1 MSIDLDFLKKL
12 REAFKIEATEHLEEV
27 SNILLALE
35 KDPSQSESGIEKML
49 RNFHSLKGSSRAVNM
64 ESIESACQE
73 IESILVDHKSNNKNL
88 SPQLTDDLYKLVCAL
103 LACVNTLD
111 LASGNSSGED
121 QIEKL
126 LAGALSYASSTSE
139 SVSYPISDYVQHTR
153 PAQIDKTNGDGEVP
167 EIAKAPPSMASLST
181 GTMRVSVDRMEEIV
195 KRLEELVYAK
205 LVADQRLT
213 DCDELQSILGKWTR
227 QWQRIRPEVENEAQ
241 QSSYKQKSYI
251 QEFIDLHDS
260 FVSRLQEKMLN
271 LEVSFQQEKRITH
284 NLVDGLLEKSREL
297 TMTPFSVLHDL
308 FERIVRDISKQQ
320 KKDVKYSLTGGET
333 EIDRHILD
341 EFKEPLIHL
350 IRNSIDHG
358 IESTEDRLQAGKSA
372 QSNIRVLL
380 QMIDS
385 GKVEISIQDD
395 GQGIDLEKI
404 KQRAITLR
412 IITPEK
418 AADMSEKQIYNLIF
432 RSSFSTK
439 DEVSDISGR
448 GLGLTIV
455 KESIEKLGGQIE
467 VDSKL
472 GEGTIFR
479 LIVPVRRATMFGVTA
494 MVDNQI
500 LVVPTQ
506 AIRSAV
512 RVRDCDSRIVQGR
525 WTLNFG
531 ERLVPMVWLADILDL
546 DNKMDHEEAVA
557 LIVGKGDYPVAIL
570 VEEVT
575 GEQEVAVSP
584 LPAPL
589 TRVRHITGATLLKT
603 GDLAAVI
610 NVNDVLSSAHL
621 LGSNADAVEARRVR
635 KAKAGSSAAT
645 KKILVVD
652 DSITSRVLL
661 KNILESN
668 DYQVEVANDGEDAWQ
683 KLASKRYDL
692 LITDVEMPKM
702 SGFELTKK
710 IRTESTFNDIPIIVV
725 TSLASLED
733 RKTGVEVGASAY
745 FVKSN
750 FEKSNLID
758 MVKRLI

>member
-1 MSIDLDFLKKL
+1 MSVDLEFLKKL
-12 REAFKIEATEHLEEV
+12 REAFQIEATEHLEEV
-27 SNILLALE
+27 SGSLLSLE
-35 KDPSQSESGIEKML
+35 KDPGLAQSQACIEKLL
-49 RNFHSLKGSSRAVNM
+49 RNFHSLKGSSRAVNLL
-64 ESIESACQE
+64 SIEKVCQE
-73 IESILVDHKSNNKNL
+73 VESILVEHRSASTEL
-88 SPQLTDDLYKLVCAL
+88 SADLTDDLYKLACAML
-103 LACVNTLD
+103 SCVSSLD
-111 LASGNSSGED
+111 LASGNTSGENELE
-121 QIEKL
+121 QM
-126 LAGALSYASSTSE
+126 LAGALSRASTAPSIDRN
-139 SVSYPISDYVQHTR
+139 PISDYVL
-153 PAQIDKTNGDGEVP
+153 KE
-167 EIAKAPPSMASLST
+167 EEKASPTENDVKVQPTLASLST

-213 DCDELQSILGKWTR
+213 DCDDLHSILGKWTR
-227 QWQRIRPEVENEAQ
+227 QWHRIRPEVENEAQ
-241 QSSYKQKSYI
+241 KSGHKQKNYI

-260 FVSRLQEKMLN
+260 FVGRLQEKLLN
-271 LEVSFQQEKRITH
+271 LETSFQQEKRITH

-297 TMTPFSVLHDL
+297 TMTPFSVLQDL

-320 KKDVKYSLTGGET
+320 KKEIKFTVRGGET

-358 IESTEDRLQAGKSA
+358 IESTKEREERGKPA
-372 QSNIRVLL
+372 QSHIRINLA
-380 QMIDS
+380 MIDS

-395 GQGIDLEKI
+395 GKGIDLSKVKE
-404 KQRAITLR
+404 RAVNLR
-412 IITPEK
+412 MMTAEK
-418 AADMSEKQIYNLIF
+418 AAESSEQQLYSLIF

-448 GLGLTIV
+448 GIGLAIV
-455 KESIEKLGGQIE
+455 KETIEKLGGQIE

-472 GEGTIFR
+472 GEGTTFR

-494 MVDNQI
+494 VVDNQT
-500 LVVPTQ
+500 LVVPTS
-506 AIRSAV
+506 AIRSAI

-525 WTLNFG
+525 WTLTFG

-546 DNKMDHEEAVA
+546 DNKVDHEEAVA
-557 LIVGKGDYPVAIL
+557 LICGKGDYPVAIL

-584 LPAPL
+584 LPTPL
-589 TRVRHITGATLLKT
+589 SRVRHITGATLLKT

-621 LGSNADAVEARRVR
+621 LGSNQDALEARRAR
-635 KAKAGSSAAT
+635 KAKAGSGAAT
-645 KKILVVD
+645 KNILVTD

-683 KLASKRYDL
+683 KLHTKRFDL

-710 IRTESTFNDIPIIVV
+710 IRTESSFNDIPIIVV

>member
-1 MSIDLDFLKKL
+1 MSVDLEFLKKL
-12 REAFKIEATEHLEEV
+12 REAFQIEATEHLEDV
-27 SNILLALE
+27 SNTLLSLE
-35 KDPSQSESGIEKML
+35 KNPGLLQSQASIEKML
-49 RNFHSLKGSSRAVNM
+49 RNFHSLKGSSRAVNL
-64 ESIESACQE
+64 ESIEKTCQE
-73 IESILVDHKSNNKNL
+73 IESILVEHKSTSLEL
-88 SPQLTDDLYKLVCAL
+88 SAELTDDLYKLACAMLVC
-103 LACVNTLD
+103 VTSLD
-111 LASGNSSGED
+111 LASGIASGEAELD
-121 QIEKL
+121 KL
-126 LAGALSYASSTSE
+126 MTGALSRVSTAPILEPGPKMGDE
-139 SVSYPISDYVQHTR
+139 SAPEVIPQHT
-153 PAQIDKTNGDGEVP
+153 I
-167 EIAKAPPSMASLST
+167 ASLST

-213 DCDELQSILGKWTR
+213 DCDDLQSILGKWTR
-227 QWQRIRPEVENEAQ
+227 QWHRIRPEVENEAQ
-241 QSSYKQKSYI
+241 KSGHKQKNYI

-260 FVSRLQEKMLN
+260 FVGRLQEKLLN
-271 LEVSFQQEKRITH
+271 LETSFQQEKRITH

-297 TMTPFSVLHDL
+297 TMTPFSVLQDL
-308 FERIVRDISKQQ
+308 FERIIRDISKQQ
-320 KKDVKYSLTGGET
+320 QKDVKFFLRGGET

-341 EFKEPLIHL
+341 EFKEPMIHL

-358 IESTEDRLQAGKSA
+358 IESTAQRQKQGKPA
-372 QSNIRVLL
+372 QSNIRVNLA
-380 QMIDS
+380 MIDS
-385 GKVEISIQDD
+385 GKVEISIKDD
-395 GQGIDLEKI
+395 GRGIDLEKI
-404 KQRAITLR
+404 KERAISLR

-418 AADMSEKQIYNLIF
+418 AAETSEQQLYSLIF

-448 GLGLTIV
+448 GIGLAIV
-455 KESIEKLGGQIE
+455 KETIEKLGGQIE

-472 GEGTIFR
+472 GEGTTFR

-494 MVDNQI
+494 VVDNQT
-500 LVVPTQ
+500 LVVPTS
-506 AIRSAV
+506 AIRSAI

-525 WTLNFG
+525 WTLTFG

-546 DNKMDHEEAVA
+546 DNKVDHEEAVA
-557 LIVGKGDYPVAIL
+557 LICGKGDYPVAIL

-584 LPAPL
+584 LPTPL

-603 GDLAAVI
+603 GDLAAVV

-621 LGSNADAVEARRVR
+621 LGSNADALEARRAR
-635 KAKAGSSAAT
+635 KAKAGTGAST
-645 KKILVVD
+645 KKILVTD

-683 KLASKRYDL
+683 KLQTKRFDL

-710 IRTESTFNDIPIIVV
+710 VRTESTFSDIPIIVV

>member
-1 MSIDLDFLKKL
+1 MSVDLEFLKKL
-12 REAFKIEATEHLEEV
+12 REAFQIEATEHLDEI
-27 SNILLALE
+27 SNLLLALE
-35 KDPSQSESGIEKML
+35 KDPSLSRDSIEKML

-64 ESIESACQE
+64 TSIEKTCQE
-73 IESILVDHKSNNKNL
+73 LESILVEHKSNNKIL
-88 SPQLTDDLYKLVCAL
+88 SPELTDDLYKLACAM
-103 LACVNTLD
+103 LACVSALD
-111 LASGNSSGED
+111 LESGNSSGSEQLD
-121 QIEKL
+121 KL
-126 LAGALSYASSTSE
+126 LSGALSRTSTPSDP
-139 SVSYPISDYVQHTR
+139 VPNPISDCAQNIQDEKEDVKM
-153 PAQIDKTNGDGEVP
+153 PAAMGGALN
-167 EIAKAPPSMASLST
+167 T
-181 GTMRVSVDRMEEIV
+181 GTMRVQVDRMEEIV
-195 KRLEELVYAK
+195 KRLEDLVYAK

-213 DCDELQSILGKWTR
+213 DCDELHTILGKWTR

-241 QSSYKQKSYI
+241 KSGYKQKNYI

-260 FVSRLQEKMLN
+260 FVGRLQEKLLN
-271 LEVSFQQEKRITH
+271 LENSFQQEKRITH

-297 TMTPFSVLHDL
+297 TMTPFSVLQDL

-320 KKDVKYSLTGGET
+320 HKDVKFSLKGGET

-358 IESTEDRLQAGKSA
+358 LESTEERTKAGKPT
-372 QSNIRVLL
+372 QSNIHVQL

-385 GKVEISIQDD
+385 GKVEISIQDN
-395 GQGIDLEKI
+395 GRGIDLEKI
-404 KQRAITLR
+404 KQQAINMR
-412 IITPEK
+412 IITAEK
-418 AADMSEKQIYNLIF
+418 AAETSDKQLYALLF

-439 DEVSDISGR
+439 DSVSDISGR
-448 GLGLTIV
+448 GLGLAIV
-455 KESIEKLGGQIE
+455 KETIEKLGGTIE
-467 VDSKL
+467 IDSSF
-472 GEGTIFR
+472 GQGTTFR

-494 MVDNQI
+494 LVDNQT
-500 LVVPTQ
+500 LVVPTS

-546 DNKMDHEEAVA
+546 DNKMDQDEAVA

-575 GEQEVAVSP
+575 GEQEVAVSS

-589 TRVRHITGATLLKT
+589 TRVRHISGATLLKT

-621 LGSNADAVEARRVR
+621 LGSNADAVEARRAR

-683 KLASKRYDL
+683 KMQTRRYDL

-710 IRTESTFNDIPIIVV
+710 IRTESTFSDIPIIVV

>member
-1 MSIDLDFLKKL
+1 MSVDLEFLKKL
-12 REAFKIEATEHLEEV
+12 REAFQIEATEHLEEV
-27 SNILLALE
+27 SNTLLSLE
-35 KDPSQSESGIEKML
+35 KNPGLAQSQASIEKML
-49 RNFHSLKGSSRAVNM
+49 RNFHSLKGSSRAVNL
-64 ESIESACQE
+64 STIEKTCQE
-73 IESILVDHKSNNKNL
+73 IESILVEHKSASREL
-88 SPQLTDDLYKLVCAL
+88 SANLTDDLYKLACSM
-103 LACVNTLD
+103 LACVTSLNLE
-111 LASGNSSGED
+111 SGITSGESEL
-121 QIEKL
+121 EKQ
-126 LAGALSYASSTSE
+126 LAGALSRASSPPNLE
-139 SVSYPISDYVQHTR
+139 SNPISDYVSKEGSATGENQEDVKLPHTL
-153 PAQIDKTNGDGEVP
+153 
-167 EIAKAPPSMASLST
+167 ASLST

-213 DCDELQSILGKWTR
+213 DCDDLQSILGKWTR
-227 QWQRIRPEVENEAQ
+227 QWHRIRPEVENEAQ
-241 QSSYKQKSYI
+241 KSGHKQKNYI

-260 FVSRLQEKMLN
+260 FVGRLQEKLLN
-271 LEVSFQQEKRITH
+271 LEISFQQEKRITH

-297 TMTPFSVLHDL
+297 TMTPFSVLQDL
-308 FERIVRDISKQQ
+308 FERIVRDISRQQ
-320 KKDVKYSLTGGET
+320 DKDVKFTLTGGET

-341 EFKEPLIHL
+341 EFKEPMIHL
-350 IRNSIDHG
+350 LRNSIDHG
-358 IESTEDRLQAGKSA
+358 IESKSVRLEKGKPE
-372 QSNIRVLL
+372 QSNIRVTLS
-380 QMIDS
+380 MIDS
-385 GKVEISIQDD
+385 GKVEISIKDD
-395 GQGIDLEKI
+395 GRGIDLEKI
-404 KQRAITLR
+404 KERAISMR
-412 IITPEK
+412 IMTAEK
-418 AADMSEKQIYNLIF
+418 AEETSEQQLYALLF

-448 GLGLTIV
+448 GIGLAIV
-455 KESIEKLGGQIE
+455 KETIEKLGGQIE
-467 VDSKL
+467 IDSKL
-472 GEGTIFR
+472 DQGTTFR

-494 MVDNQI
+494 MVDNQT
-500 LVVPTQ
+500 LVVPTS
-506 AIRSAV
+506 AIRSAI

-525 WTLNFG
+525 WTLTFG

-546 DNKMDHEEAVA
+546 DNKVEHEEAVA
-557 LIVGKGDYPVAIL
+557 LICGKGDYPVAIL

-621 LGSNADAVEARRVR
+621 LGSNADALEARRAR
-635 KAKAGSSAAT
+635 KAKTGTNAAT
-645 KKILVVD
+645 KKILVTD

-683 KLASKRYDL
+683 KLQTKRFDL

-710 IRTESTFNDIPIIVV
+710 VRTESTFSDMPIIVV

>member
-1 MSIDLDFLKKL
+1 MSVDLEFLKKL
-12 REAFKIEATEHLEEV
+12 REAFQIEATEHLEEV
-27 SNILLALE
+27 SNTLLSLE
-35 KDPSQSESGIEKML
+35 KNPGLAQSQSSIEKML
-49 RNFHSLKGSSRAVNM
+49 RNFHSLKGSSRAVNL
-64 ESIESACQE
+64 SLIEKVCQE
-73 IESILVDHKSNNKNL
+73 IESILVEHKSASREL
-88 SPQLTDDLYKLVCAL
+88 SADLTDDLYKLTCSM
-103 LACVNTLD
+103 LACVTSLD
-111 LASGNSSGED
+111 LASGSTSGENELE
-121 QIEKL
+121 QQL
-126 LAGALSYASSTSE
+126 TGALSRASNASDLE
-139 SVSYPISDYVQHTR
+139 SNPISDYVS
-153 PAQIDKTNGDGEVP
+153 NGGDSPGESKEDVKP
-167 EIAKAPPSMASLST
+167 QQLLTSLST

-213 DCDELQSILGKWTR
+213 DCDDLQSILGKWTR
-227 QWQRIRPEVENEAQ
+227 QWHRIRPEVENEAQ
-241 QSSYKQKSYI
+241 KSGHKQKNYI

-260 FVSRLQEKMLN
+260 FVGRLQEKLLN
-271 LEVSFQQEKRITH
+271 LEISFQQEKRITH

-297 TMTPFSVLHDL
+297 TMTPFSVLQDL
-308 FERIVRDISKQQ
+308 FERMVRDIARQQSKEI
-320 KKDVKYSLTGGET
+320 KFILTGGET

-341 EFKEPLIHL
+341 EFKEPMIHL

-358 IESTEDRLQAGKSA
+358 IESTKDRQEKGKPE
-372 QSNIRVLL
+372 QSSIRVTLS
-380 QMIDS
+380 MIDS
-385 GKVEISIQDD
+385 GKVEISIKDD
-395 GQGIDLEKI
+395 GRGIDLAQI
-404 KQRAITLR
+404 KERAISMR
-412 IITPEK
+412 IMTPEK
-418 AADMSEKQIYNLIF
+418 AEETSEQQLYALLF

-448 GLGLTIV
+448 GLGLAIV
-455 KESIEKLGGQIE
+455 KETIEKLGGQIE
-467 VDSKL
+467 IDSKL
-472 GEGTIFR
+472 NEGTTFR
-479 LIVPVRRATMFGVTA
+479 MIVPVRRATMFGVTA
-494 MVDNQI
+494 VVDNQT
-500 LVVPTQ
+500 LVVPTS
-506 AIRSAV
+506 AIRSAI

-525 WTLNFG
+525 WTLTFG

-546 DNKMDHEEAVA
+546 DNKVDHEEAVA
-557 LIVGKGDYPVAIL
+557 LICGKGDYPVAIL

-584 LPAPL
+584 LPIPL

-621 LGSNADAVEARRVR
+621 LGSNSDALEARRAR
-635 KAKAGSSAAT
+635 KAKTGSNAAT
-645 KKILVVD
+645 KKILVTD

-683 KLASKRYDL
+683 KLQTKRFDL

-710 IRTESTFNDIPIIVV
+710 VRTESTFSEMPIIVV

>member
-1 MSIDLDFLKKL
+1 MSVDLEFLKKL
-12 REAFKIEATEHLEEV
+12 REAFQIEATEHLEEV
-27 SNILLALE
+27 SNTLLSLE
-35 KDPSQSESGIEKML
+35 KNPGLAQSQASIEKML
-49 RNFHSLKGSSRAVNM
+49 RNFHSLKGSSRAVNL
-64 ESIESACQE
+64 SLIEKTCQE
-73 IESILVDHKSNNKNL
+73 IESILVEHKSASREL
-88 SPQLTDDLYKLVCAL
+88 SADLTDDLYKL
-103 LACVNTLD
+103 ACSMLSCVTSLD
-111 LASGNSSGED
+111 LASGNTSGENEL
-121 QIEKL
+121 EKQL
-126 LAGALSYASSTSE
+126 TGALSRASKAPELE
-139 SVSYPISDYVQHTR
+139 SNPISDYVSNGGDSPGENQEDVKVQH
-153 PAQIDKTNGDGEVP
+153 PL
-167 EIAKAPPSMASLST
+167 ASLST

-213 DCDELQSILGKWTR
+213 DCDDLQSILGKWTR
-227 QWQRIRPEVENEAQ
+227 QWHRIRPEVENEAQ
-241 QSSYKQKSYI
+241 KSGHKQKNYI

-260 FVSRLQEKMLN
+260 FVGRLQEKLLN
-271 LEVSFQQEKRITH
+271 LENSFQQEKRITH

-297 TMTPFSVLHDL
+297 TMTPFSVLQDL
-308 FERIVRDISKQQ
+308 FERIVRDIAKQQ
-320 KKDVKYSLTGGET
+320 SKDVKLILTGGET

-341 EFKEPLIHL
+341 DFKEPMIHL
-350 IRNSIDHG
+350 LRNSIDHG
-358 IESTEDRLQAGKSA
+358 IESTKDRLEKGKPE
-372 QSNIRVLL
+372 QSNIRVTLS
-380 QMIDS
+380 MIDS
-385 GKVEISIQDD
+385 GKVEISIKDD
-395 GQGIDLEKI
+395 GRGIDLAKI
-404 KQRAITLR
+404 KERAVSMR
-412 IITPEK
+412 IMTPEK
-418 AADMSEKQIYNLIF
+418 AEETSEQQLYALLF

-448 GLGLTIV
+448 GIGLAIV
-455 KESIEKLGGQIE
+455 KETIEKLGGQIE
-467 VDSKL
+467 IDSKL
-472 GEGTIFR
+472 NEGTTFR
-479 LIVPVRRATMFGVTA
+479 MIVPVRRATMFGVTA
-494 MVDNQI
+494 VVDNQT
-500 LVVPTQ
+500 LVVPTS
-506 AIRSAV
+506 AIRSAI

-525 WTLNFG
+525 WTLTFG

-546 DNKMDHEEAVA
+546 DNKVDHEEAVA
-557 LIVGKGDYPVAIL
+557 LICGKGDYPVAIL

-584 LPAPL
+584 LPTPL

-621 LGSNADAVEARRVR
+621 LGSNADALEARRAR
-635 KAKAGSSAAT
+635 KAKTGSNAAT
-645 KKILVVD
+645 KKILVTD

-683 KLASKRYDL
+683 KLQTKRFDL

-710 IRTESTFNDIPIIVV
+710 IRTESTFSDMPIIVV